1 MEKQFNLSALKLPT
15 KAIPSVIDKKSSK
28 GYIGWGKDNKMPQYL
43 FDTYLGCSE
52 LQSLVNTISDY
63 ILGSGIDSNYNLES
77 DNGDTLE
84 EVIQKCILDYILFG
98 GFSVECIRNKANQIV
113 RINYVNV
120 MNVRI
125 DECITTAYISND
137 WSSWNAKNLV
147 TLPLF
152 DKKTLQPH
160 FVMYYRGTITRNINP
175 IPIWFSGLKS
185 AETLIETR
193 NFNLNNITNN
203 FSANGMLALNG
214 VELSQKELKDITD
227 EVENNFCGSDNAGK
241 IVVVNNPNAEGKIE
255 FTRLQPDNT
264 ADLYTA
270 LQENATNDLYVSF
283 RINKM
288 LLGQNVQTGFSQMEF
303 ENAYKLFDATVIKPL
318 QNNIMKQFAQLGIE
332 ITFKPF
338 KIDWTDGTVQ

>member
-1 MEKQFNLSALKLPT
+1 MEKLNLSALNLPT
-15 KAIPSVIDKKSSK
+15 KAIPSVIDRKSSRD
-28 GYIGWGKDNKMPQYL
+28 YVNWGKDNKLPQYL

-63 ILGSGIDSNYNLES
+63 ILGAGIESNYSLES

-84 EVIQKCILDYILFG
+84 EVIQKCILDYVLFG
-98 GFSVECIRNKANQIV
+98 GFSVECIRNKVEQVV
-113 RINYVNV
+113 RVNYVNV
-120 MNVRI
+120 MNIRVN
-125 DECITTAYISND
+125 EALTTAYISNEWNT
-137 WSSWNAKNLV
+137 WSAKDLV

-152 DKKTLQPH
+152 NKKKQQAH
-160 FVMYYRGTITRNINP
+160 FILYYRGALTRNINP

-214 VELSQKELKDITD
+214 VELSQEELKRVTE
-227 EVENNFCGSDNAGK
+227 EVESNYSGSDNAGR
-241 IVVVNNPNAEGKIE
+241 IIVVNNPNQEGKVE

-264 ADLYTA
+264 ADLYAA

-288 LLGQNVQTGFSQMEF
+288 LVGQNVQTGFSQMEF

-318 QNNIMKQFAQLGIE
+318 QNNIRKVFAQIGIE
-332 ITFKPF
+332 IEFKPF
-338 KIDWTDGTVQ
+338 KIDWSDGTIQ